1 MRSKQGLI
9 SRMPP
14 ASRTG
19 IGNKGPSGHRR
30 ALRKR
35 APGIINRHA
44 TTRTQKVHDQD
55 ISNAPSRLF
64 RFAADPAISATTTTS
79 NNAAKRAPRA
89 ARPPQGARPHQVG
102 EDHRLVGRP
111 HLVYNSLGGAG
122 HRLRRADWQGASGM
136 RPPVPKIIKKTPGSQ
151 PAVSLDAGRLSN
163 PARR

>member
-1 MRSKQGLI
+1 
-9 SRMPP
+9 MPP

-64 RFAADPAISATTTTS
+64 RFAADPAISATTS

-89 ARPPQGARPHQVG
+89 ARHRRMRGPTRSAKITDWPAGLVSCVIVWKARGIDCAAQI
-102 EDHRLVGRP
+102 GRAHP
-111 HLVYNSLGGAG
+111 GCG
-122 HRLRRADWQGASGM
+122 HPYR
-136 RPPVPKIIKKTPGSQ
+136 K
-151 PAVSLDAGRLSN
+151 
-163 PARR
+163 